1 MAKRVAVIGAGASGL
16 TAIKCC
22 LDEGLEPVCFER
34 TEEIGGLWNF
44 TESVREGQAC
54 VMKSTVINTSK
65 EMMCYSDFPIPKEFP
80 VFMHN
85 TNVLKYFHMYADHF
99 GLKKHV
105 RFNTEVNC
113 IKRANNFSET
123 GQWDVQV
130 TDKMNM
136 KTENLI
142 FDGVLICTG
151 HHADKNMPV
160 ISGLDKFKGKV
171 IHSHDYKDSRGYEG
185 KRIVIIGIGNSGG
198 DVAVEL
204 SRVASQVYL
213 STRRGSWVLNRIST
227 YGLPLDML
235 RARRATAFLFAHVPA
250 LFQPIIKNRI
260 KNQLNKRFDHRLY
273 SLEPNHFPTAQHPM
287 INDDLPNR
295 IACGSV
301 QIRPDVKE
309 CTETGVYFHDGTYE
323 ENIDVLVF
331 ATGYNFG
338 FPFLD
343 KSVIDVKQNEVRM
356 FKYMFPPDLEKL
368 TLAVIGCIQP
378 LGAIMPI
385 SELQCRLATR
395 VFLGKASL
403 PSKDEM
409 LKDIRMKKKAMAQR
423 YVQSQR
429 HTIQVDYISFSNEL
443 CELIGCKPNF
453 CKMLLTDPKLA
464 LTCVFGPCTPYQFR
478 IVGPNHWPGAREAI
492 RTQWNRTFFPLKT
505 RDVGQVTEKSL
516 ERFFLLYVMVIMLA
530 IVFIKFVDWL
540 Y

>member
-1 MAKRVAVIGAGASGL
+1 MTKRVAVIGSGASGL

-34 TEEIGGLWNF
+34 TDEIGGLWNF

-54 VMKSTVINTSK
+54 VMRSTVINTSK

-80 VFMHN
+80 IFMHN
-85 TNVLKYFHMYADHF
+85 TYVLKYFHMYADHF
-99 GLKKHV
+99 CLKKHI
-105 RFNTEVNC
+105 RFNTAVDY
-113 IKRANNFSET
+113 IKRAENFSET

-151 HHADKNMPV
+151 HHADKHMPM
-160 ISGLDKFKGKV
+160 ISGLDRFKGKV

-198 DVAVEL
+198 DAAVEL
-204 SRVASQVYL
+204 SRVASQVCL
-213 STRRGSWVLNRIST
+213 STRRGSWVLNRVST
-227 YGLPLDML
+227 NGLPLDML
-235 RARRATAFLFAHVPA
+235 RGRRAITFLLAKVPF
-250 LFQPIIKNRI
+250 LFQPFIK
-260 KNQLNKRFDHRLY
+260 KQLNKRFDHRLY
-273 SLEPNHFPTAQHPM
+273 SLEPKHSPTAQHPM
-287 INDDLPNR
+287 VNDDLPNR
-295 IACGSV
+295 IACGSI

-309 CTETGVYFHDGTYE
+309 FTETGVNFDDGTFE
-323 ENIDVLVF
+323 ENIDVVVL

-343 KSVIDVKQNEVRM
+343 KSVIDVKQNEVNM
-356 FKYMFPPDLEKL
+356 YKYMFPPDLEKL

-378 LGAIMPI
+378 IGAIMPI

-403 PSKDEM
+403 PPKDEM
-409 LKDIRMKKKAMAQR
+409 WKDIRMKKEAMARR
-423 YVQSQR
+423 YVQSRR
-429 HTIQVDYISFSNEL
+429 HTIQVDYVSFTTEL

-478 IVGPNHWPGAREAI
+478 IVGPNPWPGAREAI
-492 RTQWNRTFFPLKT
+492 FTQWNRTFHPLKT
-505 RDVGQVTEKSL
+505 RDVGHVTEKSL
-516 ERFFLLYVMVIMLA
+516 KTLFFLYILVVMIA
-530 IVFIKFVDWL
+530 IIFIQFLDWL